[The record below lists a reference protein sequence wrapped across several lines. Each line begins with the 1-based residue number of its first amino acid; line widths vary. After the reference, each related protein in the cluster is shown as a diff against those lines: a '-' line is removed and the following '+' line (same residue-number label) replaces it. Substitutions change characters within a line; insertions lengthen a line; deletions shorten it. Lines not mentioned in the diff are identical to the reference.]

1 MQENL
6 PHGKF
11 RIFLLGGPENSFH
24 GLTSHSLALQYLS
37 HNLAA
42 SSPSNPLMSSPHILQ
57 QLNGSN
63 HYHTTSAAQ
72 NLLLPSLSTKHSNN
86 FPNIS
91 SQVQVESSDSHDHMH
106 SSKEQDHES
115 SLANTKD
122 SLKSDTQSIS
132 SPSRR
137 SPTTM
142 ESTDGAA
149 NNMRHL
155 SQPPYGLSHE
165 L

>member
-1 MQENL
+1 
-6 PHGKF
+6 
-11 RIFLLGGPENSFH
+11 
-24 GLTSHSLALQYLS
+24 
-37 HNLAA
+37 
-42 SSPSNPLMSSPHILQ
+42 MSSPHILQ
-57 QLNGSN
+57 QLNGGN

-86 FPNIS
+86 FSNIS
-91 SQVQVESSDSHDHMH
+91 SQVQVESSDSHDCMH

-122 SLKSDTQSIS
+122 SFKSDAQSIS
-132 SPSRR
+132 SPSHH
-137 SPTTM
+137 SPPTTM

-149 NNMRHL
+149 NNIRHL
-155 SQPPYGLSHE
+155 SQPPYGWSHE